1 MLRNYVKIALRNLWR
16 NKVFSL
22 INILGLSIGLAACL
36 LIAAYVQ
43 DETHYDRFATRAR
56 DIYRVNL
63 DVTTA
68 TRAIYPVV
76 DVAVGPG
83 MAAAYPAIETF
94 TRLKR
99 AGD

>member
-22 INILGLSIGLAACL
+22 INVLGLSIGLTACL

-43 DETHYDRFATRAR
+43 DETHYDRFASRAG

-63 DVTTA
+63 GVSTA
-68 TRAIYPVV
+68 TKSDYPMV

-83 MAAAYPAIETF
+83 MATAYPRDRDLHPADSV
-94 TRLKR
+94 RR
-99 AGD
+99 

>member
-1 MLRNYVKIALRNLWR
+1 MLKNFFKIAWRNLGR

-36 LIAAYVQ
+36 LISAYVR
-43 DETHYDRFATRAR
+43 DETSYDRYPARAK

-63 DVTTA
+63 GVTGNTQA
-68 TRAIYPVV
+68 DYPMV

-83 MAAAYPAIETF
+83 MAAAFPEAIA
-94 TRLKR
+94 LY
-99 AGD
+99 AGPTAGL